1 MVREEVKELFDSL
14 LDYMN
19 EDTIDKSDTE
29 FEMMLQ
35 ALCDMQPTEEEQEY
49 IYNNGIHHV
58 VEFLKESG
66 FSIEDLLM
74 GCSDSE
80 DYTLED

>member
-1 MVREEVKELFDSL
+1 MVREEVIELFESLVHYMDS
-14 LDYMN
+14 DAQ
-19 EDTIDKSDTE
+19 DKSDEE

-35 ALCDMQPTEEEQEY
+35 ALYDMQLTEEEEQY
-49 IYNNGIHHV
+49 VYSNGIHYV

-66 FSIEDLLM
+66 ISVEDLLM

-80 DYTLED
+80 EYTIED